1 MNLNLNDTSSA
12 LCDIYDIKRA
22 LSKKIKSQPKD
33 NEGTDIT
40 IGDCIDDLVLFL
52 EGIYEQGHED
62 QNQQSA
68 REQNVYLRSALK
80 NLVLS
85 ADRYVEDGSWIE
97 HLSLDIE
104 FAKGIL
110 KATKPKKET
119 TQ

>member
-1 MNLNLNDTSSA
+1 M
-12 LCDIYDIKRA
+12 
-22 LSKKIKSQPKD
+22 
-33 NEGTDIT
+33 TDQT
-40 IGDCIDDLVLFL
+40 T
-52 EGIYEQGHED
+52 
-62 QNQQSA
+62 
-68 REQNVYLRSALK
+68 REQIVYLRTALK
-80 NLVLS
+80 NLAES